1 MFIII
6 LKSFLTNFSF
16 LFFLIDHGSALPDIV
31 FISLAYEFALFNVK
45 CCKETVHM
53 LHIDIFPS
61 LYYVLFYQI
70 LLPRERFDFF
80 RLFFLLPNEAAENVY
95 FFEESNLLFNFRL
108 RVVIYDFEELVF
120 IDDLDGFWFFFLLYL
135 VLASIVVWIVFV
147 AEGHLDH
154 HEATAHVFLLKK
166 FVLQVA
172 QNCQNQLVEK
182 LPFKFEE
189 LFEKG
194 CSDA

>member
-1 MFIII
+1 M
-6 LKSFLTNFSF
+6 TNFSI

-31 FISLAYEFALFNVK
+31 FISLAYEFALFNVE
-45 CCKETVHM
+45 CCKKTVHM

-61 LYYVLFYQI
+61 LYYVVFYQI
-70 LLPRERFDFF
+70 LLPGERFHFF
-80 RLFFLLPNEAAENVY
+80 RLFFLLSNEAAENVY
-95 FFEESNLLFNFRL
+95 FFEESNLLFNFRH

-120 IDDLDGFWFFFLLYL
+120 IDDLDGFWLFFLLYL

-172 QNCQNQLVEK
+172 QNRQNQLVEK